1 MKINNN
7 LVVALLILSG
17 CQMYQ
22 PEEIKDEDKNIV
34 AKKYNSEVESNKL
47 VWWESINNEEL
58 NNFINDGLKNNFS
71 IKMAWNRLRQAEAI
85 AEKAGVKS
93 LPTLGF
99 ATNISRT
106 RSFQRKGEMAS
117 PTAKRDV
124 TTKNYSVG
132 LVANYEIDL
141 WGRIQ
146 SEQDAVKM
154 DLEASQEDINS
165 AKLTLSA
172 NIAKVW
178 INIIS
183 VREQLNNLKQNLVL
197 KNKYLNLLN
206 LKYKS
211 GILGATSVF
220 KYKQIIIETEKLIE
234 QVKLSEEL
242 LLKQMNSLLGKNPND
257 GINISTSDVPKID
270 IDFDNI
276 SINILT
282 NRPDIIRQWK
292 LIKSAQ
298 YSKAVAKADKLP
310 RFTLSA
316 SFNNAS
322 NQKQLVFSNWIA
334 NLAAGLTA
342 PLFDG
347 GLRDAEIARQKA
359 IIDER
364 LNSYKNIIL
373 NAVKEVEDSIANSKK
388 IIKDIDFI
396 NKQKDEETKI
406 ISLTELKYKNGSVSY
421 LSLLEEK
428 MQMLNYDMNLLKS
441 NRDLLNYQVD
451 FYKAIVK

>member
-1 MKINNN
+1 MKTNKLIIS
-7 LVVALLILSG
+7 LLIVLNG

-22 PEEIKDEDKNIV
+22 PEKIKDEDKNIV
-34 AKKYNSEVESNKL
+34 GKKYNSEVESVKL
-47 VWWESINNEEL
+47 VWWESLNNEEL
-58 NNFINDGLKNNFS
+58 NHFINAGLNNNFS
-71 IKMAWNRLRQAEAI
+71 IKMAWSRLRQAEAI
-85 AEKAGVKS
+85 AKKVGVKS
-93 LPTLGF
+93 LPSLGF
-99 ATNISRT
+99 ATNISRA
-106 RSFQRKGEMAS
+106 RSFQRKGELAS

-154 DLEASQEDINS
+154 DLEATQEDINS

-172 NIAKVW
+172 SIAKVW
-178 INIIS
+178 TNIIS
-183 VREQLNNLKQNLVL
+183 TRNEIDNLKQNLVL
-197 KNKYLNLLN
+197 KNKYLQLLN
-206 LKYKS
+206 SKYKS
-211 GILGATSVF
+211 GSIGILSIF
-220 KYKQIIIETEKLIE
+220 KYKQVIIETEKLIE

-242 LLKQMNSLLGKNPND
+242 LLKQMNSLLGKNPSD
-257 GINISTSDVPKID
+257 EIILLTSVLPKID
-270 IDFDNI
+270 IEFENI
-276 SINILT
+276 SVNLLK

-298 YSKAVAKADKLP
+298 YSKAMAKADKLP

-316 SFNNAS
+316 SFSNRA

-334 NLAAGLTA
+334 NLAAGLTG

-359 IIDER
+359 IVNER
-364 LNSYKNIIL
+364 LNSYKNIVL

-396 NKQKDEETKI
+396 NKQKNEEKKI
-406 ISLTELKYKNGSVSY
+406 ISLTELKYKNGSISY
-421 LSLLEEK
+421 LNLLEEQ
-428 MQMLNYDMNLLKS
+428 MQMLNYDLNLLKS
-441 NRDLLNYQVD
+441 NRDLLKYQID